1 MELLE
6 KLRNRL
12 SCLYISDLRY
22 EPYKLLA
29 KQELQ
34 TLNLQEYTLRELTDA
49 AQYLY
54 EANTR
59 FESYEE
65 AAHFFCAGLTP
76 LPSFL

>member
-65 AAHFFCAGLTP
+65 AAHFFAPG
-76 LPSFL
+76 

>member
-12 SCLYISDLRY
+12 GCLYISDLRY

-34 TLNLQEYTLRELTDA
+34 TLNLQEYTLRVLTDA

-54 EANTR
+54 ETNTH
-59 FESYEE
+59 FESYAE
-65 AAHFFCAGLTP
+65 AAHFFAPG
-76 LPSFL
+76 

>member
-6 KLRNRL
+6 KLRKRVG
-12 SCLYISDLRY
+12 CLYISDLRY

-34 TLNLQEYTLRELTDA
+34 ALNLQEYTLRELTDA

-54 EANTR
+54 EANAHL
-59 FESYEE
+59 ESYAE
-65 AAHFFCAGLTP
+65 AAQFFAP
-76 LPSFL
+76 D